1 MAPSPQSAPEAP
13 PYRIAFFYGPEPVE
27 DLPGFLRCTFNVK
40 KRSWKGGVQIAVE
53 VDERQVAHA
62 RDAVGFETWLK
73 RILSTLLDGE
83 RADFENRARDLFVQH
98 LCALKLDLA
107 IEAGLK
113 QESGRVAAEAFTR
126 ELDAV
131 VPKRKDRLISGIL
144 AELDVA
150 GYGGS

>member
-1 MAPSPQSAPEAP
+1 M
-13 PYRIAFFYGPEPVE
+13 
-27 DLPGFLRCTFNVK
+27 
-40 KRSWKGGVQIAVE
+40 E
-53 VDERQVAHA
+53 VDERQVTHA
-62 RDAVGFETWLK
+62 RDAAGFETWLK
-73 RILSTLLDGE
+73 RILPTLLDGE
-83 RADFENRARDLFVQH
+83 RADFENRGRDLFVQH

-131 VPKRKDRLISGIL
+131 VPKRRDRLISGIL

-150 GYGGS
+150 GYGGV